1 MKKKLISTLIV
12 LCLFACLS
20 VTAFAQTSI
29 SYVTDAAALLSD
41 AEKAQLESAAAEVSQ
56 KYDCGVYIIVVD
68 DYRRYYSANDVFGA
82 AEGIYA
88 YYGLGHGSE
97 RNGILLL
104 LSMNERDFALAAY
117 GSAAHY
123 AFTDYG
129 KEAVID
135 AFLPEL
141 GNNDWA
147 GGLNTYVQTC
157 ASLLQSAAEG
167 NPVDVPEVELSLFE
181 ALLFAF
187 GIGAFIAVV
196 VCLIFC
202 AHMKT
207 VKAQSYA
214 GEYMDRNSFDL
225 NVRQDMFI
233 HRSVVRQ
240 PIPKPDPTSGH
251 GGGGGGTTIRS
262 SGFSG
267 RSGKF

>member
-1 MKKKLISTLIV
+1 MKKKLVSTLIV
-12 LCLFACLS
+12 LCLFVILS
-20 VTAFAQTSI
+20 VTAYAQTGL
-29 SYVTDAAALLSD
+29 SYVTDAALLLSD
-41 AEKAQLESAAAEVSQ
+41 SEKAQLESAAATVSE
-56 KYDCGVYIIVVD
+56 KYDCGVYIIIVD
-68 DYRRYYSANDVFGA
+68 DYRRYYTANDVFDA
-82 AEGIYA
+82 AEGIYT

-117 GSAAHY
+117 GSKAHT

-129 KEAVID
+129 KEIVID

-147 GGLNTYVQTC
+147 GGLNTYIQSC
-157 ASLLQSAAEG
+157 ASLLQSWGEG
-167 NPVDVPEVELSLFE
+167 NPVDIPKAELGLFR
-181 ALLFAF
+181 ALLFSF
-187 GIGAFIAVV
+187 GIGAVAALI

-202 AHMKT
+202 AQMKN

-214 GEYMDRNSFDL
+214 GDYIDRNSFEL
-225 NVRQDMFI
+225 NVRQDMFL

-240 PIPKPDPTSGH
+240 PIPKADSHGGH
-251 GGGGGGTTIRS
+251 GGHGGGTTIRS

>member
-1 MKKKLISTLIV
+1 MV
-12 LCLFACLS
+12 LCLLLALS
-20 VTAFAQTSI
+20 ATAFAQSGL

-41 AEKAQLESAAAEVSQ
+41 AEKARLESAAAEVSG
-56 KYDCGVYIIVVD
+56 KYDVGVYIIVVD
-68 DYRRYYSANDVFGA
+68 DYRKYYAASDVFGC
-82 AEGIYA
+82 AEGIYN
-88 YYGLGHGSE
+88 YYSLGHGSE

-104 LSMNERDFALAAY
+104 LSMNDRDFALAAY

-129 KEAVID
+129 KEVVID

-141 GNNDWA
+141 GDNDWA
-147 GGLNTYVQTC
+147 GGLNTYISTC

-181 ALLFAF
+181 ALMFAF
-187 GIGAFIAVV
+187 GIGAIIALV

-202 AHMKT
+202 LQMKT
-207 VKAQSYA
+207 VKTQHSA
-214 GEYMDRNSFDL
+214 GDYIDRNSFEL
-225 NVRQDMFI
+225 NARQDMFL

-240 PIPKPDPTSGH
+240 HIPKPDPPSGH
-251 GGGGGGTTIRS
+251 GGGGGTTIRS